1 MFRRELL
8 WRLMNDVDVDDSRR
22 GIDTSTATRDDRDTC
37 WSACSYVTS
46 TSGGQQE
53 LAEGK
58 NCRRE
63 RKPQRHV
70 DVLDNQP
77 TKAVCSLTKK

>member
-8 WRLMNDVDVDDSRR
+8 WRLMNDVD
-22 GIDTSTATRDDRDTC
+22 
-37 WSACSYVTS
+37 ACSYVTS